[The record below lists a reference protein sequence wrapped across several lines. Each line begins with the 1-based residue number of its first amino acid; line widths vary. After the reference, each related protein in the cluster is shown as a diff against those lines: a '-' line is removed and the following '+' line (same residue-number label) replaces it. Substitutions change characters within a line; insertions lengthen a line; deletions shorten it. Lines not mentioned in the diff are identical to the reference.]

1 MRKEKHQNL
10 QQLDGTSCAD
20 CSLQWKMHISHILP
34 PDPCESPTEVLM
46 VKPGV
51 MKWSSHQM
59 RWREYASQGG
69 ERSWFWPFYWCASS
83 GLCVCVRS
91 CWSEVPEWWTEC
103 LLLQTVQPS
112 DAFVIAHVPNLW
124 MKRCTEKEMLLCFF
138 MATSIQVCSIGI
150 KPENY

>member
-1 MRKEKHQNL
+1 MLKEKHQNL

-20 CSLQWKMHISHILP
+20 CSLQWNMHISHILP

-83 GLCVCVRS
+83 GLCVCVFVPVGLRFQNGGRS
-91 CWSEVPEWWTEC
+91 
-103 LLLQTVQPS
+103 
-112 DAFVIAHVPNLW
+112 
-124 MKRCTEKEMLLCFF
+124 
-138 MATSIQVCSIGI
+138 VCSFRRFSLQMLSSSLMSQICEWKDAQKRKCYCASSWQPGFRSAVL
-150 KPENY
+150 E